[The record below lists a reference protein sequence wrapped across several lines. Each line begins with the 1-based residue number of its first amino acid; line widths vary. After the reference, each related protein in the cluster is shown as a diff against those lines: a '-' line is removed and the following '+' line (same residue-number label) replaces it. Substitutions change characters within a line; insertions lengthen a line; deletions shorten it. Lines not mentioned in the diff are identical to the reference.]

1 MLLFIFKSHGKI
13 KNMLNIKMKANRKN
27 ILKLIVPVIIFFTMG
42 NFVMAAEESMHKP
55 IKLPNLEVTYE
66 NPLKVNSF
74 TQLVRGFLTQVQAI
88 VGWLAVIMIVVGGIV
103 YMTAT
108 GRSKQI
114 ELGKTILTYAL
125 LGFVIAVAAPS
136 ILKEIFDL
144 ASSGKGTAS
153 SNVIKES
160 KDIKDIVGSVM
171 TFVIALVG
179 VISAI
184 AFVIT
189 GFQFIA
195 AGGDGGRADKARK
208 GLTYAII
215 GVTVSG
221 AALIVVKQL
230 LVLMGIG

>member
-1 MLLFIFKSHGKI
+1 MLNLSIKI
-13 KNMLNIKMKANRKN
+13 KNIIGAILLGIALFGISNFTTVTHAAN
-27 ILKLIVPVIIFFTMG
+27 P
-42 NFVMAAEESMHKP
+42 P
-55 IKLPNLEVTYE
+55 IDLPDLEVTYQ
-66 NPLKVNSF
+66 NPLQVNSF
-74 TQLVRGFLTQVQAI
+74 TALIANFLTQVQAI

-103 YMTAT
+103 YMTAM

-125 LGFVIAVAAPS
+125 LGFVLAVAAPS

-144 ASSGKGTAS
+144 ASSGTGTTD
-153 SNVIKES
+153 SNVIEGA
-160 KDIKDIVGSVM
+160 KDIRLIVADVM
-171 TFVIALVG
+171 TFIIALVG

-189 GFQFIA
+189 GFQFVA

-215 GVTVSG
+215 GVTVAGS
-221 AALIVVKQL
+221 ALIVVRQVL
-230 LVLMGIG
+230 TLMGIAT

>member
-1 MLLFIFKSHGKI
+1 MGK
-13 KNMLNIKMKANRKN
+13 LN
-27 ILKLIVPVIIFFTMG
+27 LKKKKIIGLSLALAMVFMVG
-42 NFVMAAEESMHKP
+42 NFCVAADNPVNKP
-55 IKLPNLEVTYE
+55 IKLPDLEVTYQ

-74 TQLVRGFLTQVQAI
+74 TELVKGFLTQVQAI

-103 YMTAT
+103 YMTAV
-108 GRSKQI
+108 GKSKQI

-125 LGFVIAVAAPS
+125 LGFIIAVAAPS

-144 ASSGKGTAS
+144 ASSGKGSAS

-160 KDIKDIVGSVM
+160 KEIKDIIGSIM

-215 GVTVSG
+215 GVTISG
-221 AALIVVKQL
+221 AALIVVREVLK
-230 LVLMGIG
+230 LMGIATL